1 MLVYVSAVFEFIL
14 CTCNPQS
21 SSGGGGLAQGP
32 QQQGPADWTSL
43 HPAVS
48 PAELW
53 EEQISGSN
61 RGAELEADSPG
72 PDPCGPNTA
81 VRNITYLTGASYSV
95 HIVLVKR
102 GSTTVSLSVRHSEK
116 VAELSYVAT
125 LEDLGLVKVR
135 EVIVSDSSQVNLCVI
150 FNLRMRNSSQYSA
163 VQINT
168 PATCSP
174 TYNHTVKLIPL

>member
-1 MLVYVSAVFEFIL
+1 MVLSLSVQSRVYFSVVFEFIL

-32 QQQGPADWTSL
+32 QQQRPADWTSL

-61 RGAELEADSPG
+61 RRAELEADSPG
-72 PDPCGPNTA
+72 PDPCGQNTA
-81 VRNITYLTGASYSV
+81 VRNITTWQAHHAVFTLFS
-95 HIVLVKR
+95 
-102 GSTTVSLSVRHSEK
+102 STTGFLSVRHSEK

-135 EVIVSDSSQVNLCVI
+135 EVIVSDSSQVNLRVI
-150 FNLRMRNSSQYSA
+150 FNLFLVYSF
-163 VQINT
+163 
-168 PATCSP
+168 
-174 TYNHTVKLIPL
+174 L